1 MSDNK
6 DIQGTQDDCW
16 VDPQDYL
23 EMRNEADALG
33 VSQTQLKDAINHVGH
48 SRKGIEE
55 YLRRNK

>member
-6 DIQGTQDDCW
+6 DIQGPQDDRW

-23 EMRNEADALG
+23 EMRNEADTLG

>member
-6 DIQGTQDDCW
+6 DIQGAQDDRF

-23 EMRNEADALG
+23 EMRNEADKFG
-33 VSQTQLKDAINHVGH
+33 VSQTQLKDAMNQVGH

-55 YLRRNK
+55 YLKGIK

>member
-6 DIQGTQDDCW
+6 DIQGAQDDRW

-23 EMRNEADALG
+23 EMRNEAEAFG
-33 VSQTQLKDAINHVGH
+33 VTQTQLKDAMNNVGH

-55 YLRRNK
+55 YLRGNK